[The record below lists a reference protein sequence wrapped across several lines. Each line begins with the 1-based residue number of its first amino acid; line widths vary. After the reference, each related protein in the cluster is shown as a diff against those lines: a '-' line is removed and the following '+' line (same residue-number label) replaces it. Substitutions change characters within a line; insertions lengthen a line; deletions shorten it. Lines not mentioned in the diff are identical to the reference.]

1 MPRFQKIIITICLF
15 VIVVLTVVIV
25 LMLNTTTQ
33 ALKISGTFADI
44 SRTLSDTV
52 SFDVLEHTEISIDAV
67 ITKNI
72 ITVTGA
78 EGTVKV
84 GDTEYKITSASSDQS
99 GMTLNSRS
107 EEGIL
112 DLIVRTAAG
121 TNSAV
126 VSVIPLENP
135 EKEGTWAG
143 PATDDD
149 SFDRVIKEQ
158 NIIRYTSMLKQE
170 VDISG
175 TFADIYGDH
184 VNLEEQYDNL
194 EHVEVAI
201 KATVEKRANG
211 NECVNG
217 TITIGDKTYPLMDVS
232 RTDNGRGGQYLCL
245 SYWVSKPERVIINIF
260 IEDSGDMATIY
271 TYEGCYGN
279 DIIAPT
285 EPGHKHKWLVG
296 PAKDSADFKRLMT
309 DMHYAADEST
319 DSSSEENSSSD
330 NS

>member
-1 MPRFQKIIITICLF
+1 MPRFQKIVITICLF
-15 VIVVLTVVIV
+15 IIVVLTVVIA

-72 ITVTGA
+72 VTVTGA

-112 DLIVRTAAG
+112 DLIVRTATG

-158 NIIRYTSMLKQE
+158 NIIRYTSTLVQE
-170 VDISG
+170 VNISG

-184 VNLEEQYDNL
+184 VKPEEQFDSL

-201 KATVEKRANG
+201 KASIKKNARGTEYVDGTV
-211 NECVNG
+211 
-217 TITIGDKTYPLMDVS
+217 TIGDTTSSLMAVS
-232 RTDNGRGGQYLCL
+232 RADNGRGGEYLCL
-245 SYWVSKPERVIINIF
+245 SYWASKPKYINITIL
-260 IEDSGDMATIY
+260 IENNGDTATVHVSDGCSGD
-271 TYEGCYGN
+271 
-279 DIIAPT
+279 DVLSPT
-285 EPGHKHKWLVG
+285 DPDHKHKWLVG
-296 PAKDSADFKRLMT
+296 PAKDSADFKRLMIK
-309 DMHYAADEST
+309 MHYAADEST

>member
-1 MPRFQKIIITICLF
+1 MPRFQKTIITICLF
-15 VIVVLTVVIV
+15 IIVALMVIIV

-44 SRTLSDTV
+44 SKTLSDTV

-72 ITVTGA
+72 VTVTGA

-84 GDTEYKITSASSDQS
+84 GDTEYKITSASSDTS
-99 GMTLNSRS
+99 GVTLNSRS
-107 EEGIL
+107 EEGVL

-126 VSVIPLENP
+126 VSVIPLNSSE
-135 EKEGTWAG
+135 EEGTWAG

-158 NIIRYTSMLKQE
+158 NIIRFTSTLVQE
-170 VDISG
+170 INISG
-175 TFADIYGDH
+175 TFTDIYGDH
-184 VNLEEQYDNL
+184 VKPEEQYDNL

-201 KATVEKRANG
+201 KAAVKKNARGAEYVEGTV
-211 NECVNG
+211 
-217 TITIGDKTYPLMDVS
+217 TIGDTTYSLMTVS
-232 RTDNGRGGQYLCL
+232 RADNGRGGEYLCL
-245 SYWVSKPERVIINIF
+245 SYWVYRPKYIHVSIL
-260 IEDSGDMATIY
+260 IEDNGDTATVHVSDGCSGD
-271 TYEGCYGN
+271 
-279 DIIAPT
+279 DILSPT
-285 EPGHKHKWLVG
+285 DPDHKHKWLVG
-296 PAKDSADFKRLMT
+296 PAKDSDEFKRVMIS
-309 DMHYAADEST
+309 MRYADDESS
-319 DSSSEENSSSD
+319 DSNSTEN